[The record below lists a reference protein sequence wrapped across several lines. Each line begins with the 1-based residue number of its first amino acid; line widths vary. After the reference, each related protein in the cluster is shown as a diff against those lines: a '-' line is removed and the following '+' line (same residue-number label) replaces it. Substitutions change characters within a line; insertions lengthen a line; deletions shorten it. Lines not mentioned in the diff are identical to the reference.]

1 MARRAGFTLIELLV
15 VAAIMGLASVYM
27 LGSVVASSRAYTVVD
42 QVAESQQG
50 LRAAADLLERDLRHA
65 GIMVPQGASLCA
77 VDATGAPDRLFVTA
91 GDAIDPDDDI
101 VPYDGAAIQ
110 GGATNVTTPNM
121 TFVVDSLILEPSP
134 PTRAA
139 YDMDGDGTNDSDFRL
154 NGGVIV
160 IDANEPERGTACG
173 TITQLTVATR
183 TLQVAFA
190 TADLGVLTGT
200 ANLVAI
206 PAHEYRIQDGDRL
219 VRDNMLLAEGVEDLQ
234 AAFFFDLNGNN
245 QIDAGEWQADGTGAN
260 DYVAQDTDMRD
271 LRGVRLN
278 LVTRTRLEDE
288 RFGGKAQAREN
299 RAAGA
304 ADGFRRRV
312 YTSSVRLRNMGPRVG
327 T

>member
-1 MARRAGFTLIELLV
+1 
-15 VAAIMGLASVYM
+15 
-27 LGSVVASSRAYTVVD
+27 
-42 QVAESQQG
+42 
-50 LRAAADLLERDLRHA
+50 
-65 GIMVPQGASLCA
+65 
-77 VDATGAPDRLFVTA
+77 
-91 GDAIDPDDDI
+91 
-101 VPYDGAAIQ
+101 
-110 GGATNVTTPNM
+110 
-121 TFVVDSLILEPSP
+121 
-134 PTRAA
+134 
-139 YDMDGDGTNDSDFRL
+139 
-154 NGGVIV
+154 
-160 IDANEPERGTACG
+160 
-173 TITQLTVATR
+173 
-183 TLQVAFA
+183 
-190 TADLGVLTGT
+190 
-200 ANLVAI
+200 
-206 PAHEYRIQDGDRL
+206 
-219 VRDNMLLAEGVEDLQ
+219 MLLAEGVEDLQ